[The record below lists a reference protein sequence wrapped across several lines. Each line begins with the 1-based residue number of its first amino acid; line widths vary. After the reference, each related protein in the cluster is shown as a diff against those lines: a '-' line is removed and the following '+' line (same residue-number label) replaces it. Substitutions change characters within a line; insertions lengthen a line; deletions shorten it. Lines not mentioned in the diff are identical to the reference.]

1 MILSTQTRLFIFK
14 LVNKTDLEMTVVEL
28 TDMDFSKAIMK
39 INLKGF

>member
-1 MILSTQTRLFIFK
+1 MWLITRRE
-14 LVNKTDLEMTVVEL
+14 VNKTNLEMTVVEL